1 MNNKQHK
8 LVLLIVLIVLIGTA
22 YGLLPVAIAK
32 AADLFPP
39 QRTIDQ
45 VSEQMKLK
53 LGSDQVPK
61 DFAGITAVVEEI
73 IYPNV
78 DFNRVSALVLGK
90 HWRTASKEQKL
101 RFRKE
106 FQLLLIRTYARAF
119 TEFNDWTVSFLPMKM
134 KDGSNKALVKT
145 EVLQPGR
152 PPVAVSYRMRLN
164 KGEWK
169 VYDIIIEGISLVTNY
184 RNSFKNEV
192 KRSGSLDAVI
202 EKLAERNEKAL
213 AQPVEKNS

>member
-8 LVLLIVLIVLIGTA
+8 VILLIVFVGMA
-22 YGLLPVAIAK
+22 YGFLPVAIAK

-39 QRTIDQ
+39 QTTINH

-53 LGSDQVPK
+53 LGEDQLPK
-61 DFAGITAVVEEI
+61 DFAGVTEVVEEI

-134 KDGSNKALVKT
+134 KDGSKKALVKT

-152 PPVAVSYRMRLN
+152 PPVAVSYRMRLS

-169 VYDIIIEGISLVTNY
+169 VYDIIIEGGSLVTNY

-213 AQPVEKNS
+213 AQPIEKNS

>member
-8 LVLLIVLIVLIGTA
+8 LILLIVLIGTA

-39 QRTIDQ
+39 QMTIDQ

-53 LGSDQVPK
+53 LGKDQVPK
-61 DFAGITAVVEEI
+61 DFAGVTEVVEEI

-90 HWRTASKEQKL
+90 HWRTASKDQKL

-106 FQLLLIRTYARAF
+106 FQLLLVRTYARAF

-152 PPVAVSYRMRLN
+152 PPVAVSYRMRLS
-164 KGEWK
+164 KGKWK
-169 VYDIIIEGISLVTNY
+169 VYDIIIEGVSLVTNY

-213 AQPVEKNS
+213 APSAEKNS

>member
-8 LVLLIVLIVLIGTA
+8 LILLIVLIGTA

>member
-8 LVLLIVLIVLIGTA
+8 LILLIVLIGTA

-39 QRTIDQ
+39 QMTIDQ

-53 LGSDQVPK
+53 LGKDQVPK
-61 DFAGITAVVEEI
+61 DFAGVTEVVEEI

-106 FQLLLIRTYARAF
+106 FQLLLVRTYARAF
-119 TEFNDWTVSFLPMKM
+119 TEFNDWTVRFLPMKM

-152 PPVAVSYRMRLN
+152 PPVAVSYRMRLS
-164 KGEWK
+164 KGKWK
-169 VYDIIIEGISLVTNY
+169 VYDIIIEGVSLVTNY

-213 AQPVEKNS
+213 APSAEKNS